1 MLERKIIAMSWN
13 RKSLRLYSIQP
24 RSLPSTSTV
33 KANKVNK
40 RIRSFTAQSNSPK
53 HNLRKLWC
61 KQQPFNHE
69 IAAFNVE
76 KLDKIQDPQLLI
88 WKPLYRWLW
97 LVTLK
102 SACNPICNLF
112 YVWFTVYI
120 HINQWSTLF
129 YSYINVK
136 YW

>member
-1 MLERKIIAMSWN
+1 MLGRKIITMSRN
-13 RKSLRLYSIQP
+13 RKSLHLCSIQP
-24 RSLPSTSTV
+24 LSLSSNSAV
-33 KANKVNK
+33 KANRVNK

-53 HNLRKLWC
+53 HNLGNFWY

-76 KLDKIQDPQLLI
+76 KLDQIQDQPLLI
-88 WKPLYRWLW
+88 WKPLYHWLW
-97 LVTLK
+97 HVTLK

-112 YVWFTVYI
+112 YFWFTVYI